1 MALQERNQNNDIE
14 NQVVITINVN
24 DTYGNYGEYL
34 LRLYYN

>member
-14 NQVVITINVN
+14 NQVVITINVT

>member
-1 MALQERNQNNDIE
+1 MALQERNQNNGYRE
-14 NQVVITINVN
+14 SGVITINVN